1 MGLSKTFVT
10 VLSLLNRTQRSFRM
24 AGFPD
29 FLSFRLR
36 KTVGG
41 RLQVCLLAPRAAA
54 WPGETFSLFKHIP
67 AGHAAKREHRELPFL
82 CQCRQRDVRKMLVDF
97 PFPYADGLGDLP
109 GGHLFVI
116 QEEDYLLTDRLRR
129 GFLFHGHSLQSQ
141 SHRQKGF
148 RHLFTTSR
156 PPVAI
161 FSQFGFTGNSGC
173 GRKSLL
179 MSIQRGRQGSQKILC
194 HSRDLILHM

>member
-1 MGLSKTFVT
+1 M
-10 VLSLLNRTQRSFRM
+10 
-24 AGFPD
+24 
-29 FLSFRLR
+29 
-36 KTVGG
+36 
-41 RLQVCLLAPRAAA
+41 CLLAPRAAA

-129 GFLFHGHSLQSQ
+129 GFLFHGHSRQSQ
-141 SHRQKGF
+141 SHRQKRLETFKSVCACSHKGISCISP
-148 RHLFTTSR
+148 HVGKGWDLFWLLSSHNSVL
-156 PPVAI
+156 PAI
-161 FSQFGFTGNSGC
+161 VVP
-173 GRKSLL
+173 
-179 MSIQRGRQGSQKILC
+179 SQKVRNRLFLSFPRRRESSIFGLFWTPASAGVTALRTFC
-194 HSRDLILHM
+194 RENA